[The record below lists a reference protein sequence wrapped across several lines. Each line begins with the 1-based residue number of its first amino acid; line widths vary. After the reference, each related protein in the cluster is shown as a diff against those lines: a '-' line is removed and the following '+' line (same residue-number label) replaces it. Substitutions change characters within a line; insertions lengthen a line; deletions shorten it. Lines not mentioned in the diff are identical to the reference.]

1 MLNSNDFQQKL
12 GPNFTKIMKPDVI
25 TASHINL
32 DQVVMGFCV
41 LKKLGIL
48 MVEMRGFWGIFFLK
62 KKISFLIKN
71 VHDLVKNE

>member
-25 TASHINL
+25 TASHVNL

-41 LKKLGIL
+41 LKKLRIL
-48 MVEMRGFWGIFFLK
+48 MAEMRGFLEKKFLE
-62 KKISFLIKN
+62 KKI
-71 VHDLVKNE
+71 